1 MKSPHLHLVSI
12 TAAIL
17 FLFTGASASAAQ
29 RAACSV
35 LTLAEVRAIVGDQVV
50 VFDAG
55 SAAPTTKNETT
66 FSSCTYTLPNAN
78 GRSARVSLMWAP
90 SAKLA
95 ETNKYYLERNKEL
108 PSIKGDVLVLA
119 SVTGVKNG
127 GMITIELRAR
137 NYLLLFL
144 ISSKRTEALAWS

>member
-1 MKSPHLHLVSI
+1 MKTSHVHLVSI
-12 TAAIL
+12 TSAIL

-35 LTLAEVRAIVGDQVV
+35 LTLADVRAIVGDQVV

-55 SAAPTTKNETT
+55 STAPTKKNETT
-66 FSSCTYTLPNAN
+66 ISNCTYSLPNFN
-78 GRSARVSLMWAP
+78 GRSARVTLMWGP

-95 ETNKYYLERNKEL
+95 ETNRYYLERNKEL

-119 SVTGVKNG
+119 SVTGLKNG
-127 GMITIELRAR
+127 GMTFDQAASQEL
-137 NYLLLFL
+137 
-144 ISSKRTEALAWS
+144 LAAILKKL